1 MDEPFT
7 GLDPVNLVLL
17 REAFLELRDRDRTL
31 IFSTHQMEAAEA
43 LCESVAIVD
52 HGRVVAGGSVSALK
66 RASGRRT
73 VRLGVEGE
81 AAPAWVADLPGVTM
95 VRPGAGHVELE
106 LDPGVE
112 PAGVL
117 AALVA
122 KGVAVTHFELTDP
135 SLEAI
140 FIEHVGRSPDDE
152 LALGP
157 EAAAGAS
164 LPAGG
169 VA

>member
-1 MDEPFT
+1 
-7 GLDPVNLVLL
+7 
-17 REAFLELRDRDRTL
+17 
-31 IFSTHQMEAAEA
+31 MEAAEA

-52 HGRVVAGGSVSALK
+52 HGRLVAGGTVSALK

-73 VRLGVEGE
+73 VRLGIEGE
-81 AAPAWVADLPGVTM
+81 AAPAWIAEVPGVRS

-106 LDPGVE
+106 LDLGVE
-112 PAGVL
+112 PAAVL
-117 AALVA
+117 SALVS

-140 FIEHVGRSPDDE
+140 FIEHVGHPADDDE
-152 LALGP
+152 SL
-157 EAAAGAS
+157 AAGAPTRQ
-164 LPAGG
+164 LTLGD